1 MKVTIR
7 FGNPLLV
14 TIYTVVMLMIG
25 WAIGAHW
32 GHTLTAGWMLFCA
45 TILLVL
51 HDATIAILS
60 AIAAAKIASSAK
72 Q

>member
-7 FGNPLLV
+7 FGNPFLV
-14 TIYTVVMLMIG
+14 TIYTVAMLMIG

-32 GHTLTAGWMLFCA
+32 GHTLTAGRMLFFA
-45 TILLVL
+45 TILLVM
-51 HDATIAILS
+51 HDVTIAILS
-60 AIAAAKIASSAK
+60 AIAATQIASSAK